1 MLDLA
6 RPDPVRSDLL
16 DGLAHKGIR
25 HGFFTR
31 AGGVS
36 DGIYRGLNVGLG
48 SNDSRAAVIEN
59 RRRAARWLGV
69 PETHLATVHQVH
81 SPDVEIVTGPIALD
95 GRPKADALVT
105 ATPGIALGILT
116 ADCGP
121 ILFADPNARVIGA
134 AHAGWKGAVHGVIE
148 NTLATMEKLGA
159 SRAHVHAVLG
169 PAISAANYE
178 IGPERVA
185 ELTAIDGANAAYLAT
200 SANAGH
206 AMFDLNRYTIDR
218 LKRAGVTVDHV
229 ARCTYAEADNFFSY
243 RRTTHRQEPDYGR
256 QLSAIVLET

>member
-1 MLDLA
+1 MLDST

-16 DGLAHKGIR
+16 GALAPKGVR

-31 AGGVS
+31 TGGVS

-48 SNDSRAAVIEN
+48 SGDSREAVIEN

-81 SPDVEIVTGPIALD
+81 SPEVEIVTAPIPYD
-95 GRPKADALVT
+95 QRPRADALVT

-121 ILFADPNARVIGA
+121 ILFADAGAHVVGA
-134 AHAGWKGAVHGVIE
+134 AHAGWKGAVYGIVE
-148 NTLATMEKLGA
+148 NTLAAMENLGA
-159 SRAHVHAVLG
+159 DRANIRAVLG

-185 ELTAIDGANAAYLAT
+185 DLIAADRAIEACLTP
-200 SANAGH
+200 SARPGH
-206 AMFDLNRYTIDR
+206 AMFDLNRYTLDR

-229 ARCTYAEADNFFSY
+229 ARCTYAEDHDFFSY

>member
-6 RPDPVRSDLL
+6 RPDPARSDLL
-16 DGLAHKGIR
+16 DALAPKGIR

-31 AGGVS
+31 AGGAS
-36 DGIYRGLNVGLG
+36 QGIYAGLNVGFG
-48 SNDSRAAVIEN
+48 SDDSRDAVVEN

-69 PETHLATVHQVH
+69 PETHLATVHQIH
-81 SPDVEIVTGPIALD
+81 SPDVEIVTRPIPPD

-105 ATPGIALGILT
+105 ATPGIALGVLT

-121 ILFADPNARVIGA
+121 ILFADARARVIGA
-134 AHAGWKGAVHGVIE
+134 AHAGWKGALYGVIE
-148 NTLATMEKLGA
+148 NTLAAMEKLGA
-159 SRAHVHAVLG
+159 RRADIHAVLG

-178 IGPERVA
+178 VGPERVA
-185 ELTAIDGANAAYLAT
+185 DLIAAD
-200 SANAGH
+200 SANDAYFTPSATAGH